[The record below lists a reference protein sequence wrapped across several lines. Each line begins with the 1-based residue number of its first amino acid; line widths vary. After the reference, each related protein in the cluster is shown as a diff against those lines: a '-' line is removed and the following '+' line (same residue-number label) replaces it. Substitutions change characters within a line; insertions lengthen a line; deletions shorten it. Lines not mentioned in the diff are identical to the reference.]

1 VELRKLVTYVEE
13 IHKDGDRAANPPQ
26 RMAAAAAVIRNPWAG
41 QGYVAD
47 LKPVIL
53 DVAPKLGRLL
63 VDKLIP
69 LLSSAAAIEAY
80 GKAANVGSNGEIE
93 YASALIHTLRFGN
106 IFRDAVAG
114 TSPLSFSNKRSGP
127 GGSITIPMTHKTDEP
142 RRSHF
147 LTLEFAI
154 PDAPGPDEIV
164 VAIGGAVG
172 GRPHARIGDRRQDAK
187 EMGLA

>member
-1 VELRKLVTYVEE
+1 MELRKLVTYVED
-13 IHKDGDRAANPPQ
+13 IHKEGDRAANPPP
-26 RMAAAAAVIRNPWAG
+26 RMAAAAAVLRNPWAG
-41 QGYVAD
+41 QGYVQD
-47 LKPVIL
+47 LKPLIL
-53 DVAPKLGRLL
+53 EVAPKLGQLL
-63 VDKLIP
+63 VPRLIA
-69 LLSSAAAIEAY
+69 LLGSPEAIEAY

-93 YASALIHTLRFGN
+93 HASALIHTLRFGN

-127 GGSITIPMTHKTDEP
+127 GGAITIPMTHKTDSP

-164 VAIGGAVG
+164 VALGGARG

>member
-1 VELRKLVTYVEE
+1 MELRKLVTYVED
-13 IHKDGDRAANPPQ
+13 IHKDGARESNPVP

-41 QGYVAD
+41 QSFVAD
-47 LKPVIL
+47 LKPLIL
-53 DVAPKLGRLL
+53 EVAPKLGRLL
-63 VDKLIP
+63 VDRLVP
-69 LLSSAAAIEAY
+69 LLGSAEAIEAY

-93 YASALIHTLRFGN
+93 HASALIHTLRFGN
-106 IFRDAVAG
+106 IFRDEVAG

-127 GGSITIPMTHKTDEP
+127 GGAITIPMTHKTDEP